1 MSVFKTT
8 FSRAL
13 NIYPS
18 EFSNIPYPN
27 LITSATN
34 STAASSTVTD
44 VTATFITD
52 NVKTGDI
59 VISIGDGL
67 SATVVD
73 VISETQLELNSI
85 VGGTCKIYQASS
97 QTGIGNQGCY
107 IYNTIADNN
116 LDVVTIGGDEVSF
129 QAIPAGTLLP
139 IQVLKVVSG
148 DGPLV
153 ALW

>member
-18 EFSNIPYPN
+18 EFANIPYPN

-107 IYNTIADNN
+107 IYNTIVDNN
-116 LDVVTIGGDEVSF
+116 IDVVTIGGDEVSF

-148 DGPLV
+148 DGPIV

>member
-13 NIYPS
+13 NFFPS

-27 LITSATN
+27 LIYLATN
-34 STAASSTVTD
+34 LTPASPTINDDS
-44 VTATFITD
+44 ATFITD

-59 VISIGDGL
+59 VISEGDGL

-73 VISETQLELNSI
+73 VISETQLELNNI
-85 VGGTCKIYQASS
+85 VGTSCRIYQASS

-107 IYNTIADNN
+107 IYNTIDDNN
-116 LDVVTIGGDEVSF
+116 LDVVTIGGDTVSF
-129 QAIPAGTLLP
+129 QSIPAGTLLP